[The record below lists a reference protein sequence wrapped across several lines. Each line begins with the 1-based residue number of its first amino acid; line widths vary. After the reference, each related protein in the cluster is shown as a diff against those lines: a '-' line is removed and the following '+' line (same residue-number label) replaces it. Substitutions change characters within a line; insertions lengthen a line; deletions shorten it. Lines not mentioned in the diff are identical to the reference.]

1 MEENEF
7 EQDSKGFLE
16 FMQLVQSG
24 EKRPNMQKYESKKI
38 WKFRYD
44 DDDNR
49 S

>member
-7 EQDSKGFLE
+7 EQDSKRFLE
-16 FMQLVQSG
+16 FKQLVQSG
-24 EKRPNMQKYESKKI
+24 EKSPNMHTYESREI